1 MIRTLLTLTLML
13 GSTVL
18 GQALLSATPDQLEIQ
33 DNLLMQLHAVASD
46 APQTTC
52 APAAQPGAGPV
63 DVYLSPLPSGL
74 VIQRLEDLRYQNK
87 VVNLVRSQARQ
98 AGTLAFSVAMLDHG
112 VLVIH
117 VSTDERYSTSLCIE
131 RNL

>member
-13 GSTVL
+13 LGTVL
-18 GQALLSATPDQLEIQ
+18 GQSLLPATPDQLEIQ

-52 APAAQPGAGPV
+52 AAGAGAM

-87 VVNLVRSQARQ
+87 VISLVQSEARH
-98 AGTLAFSVAMLDHG
+98 AGTLGFSVAMLDHG
-112 VLVIH
+112 VLIIH

>member
-1 MIRTLLTLTLML
+1 M
-13 GSTVL
+13 
-18 GQALLSATPDQLEIQ
+18 
-33 DNLLMQLHAVASD
+33 
-46 APQTTC
+46 
-52 APAAQPGAGPV
+52 GAGPV

-74 VIQRLEDLRYQNK
+74 VIQRLENLRYQSK
-87 VVNLVRSQARQ
+87 VVNLVRSQAHQ

-117 VSTDERYSTSLCIE
+117 VGTDERYSTSLCIE